1 MLYVYELTTLLFLYC
16 SLTSRD
22 EILTRPI
29 FGNRV
34 QQPHLQN
41 LQKNGDDEEPKD
53 LRPEDL
59 LSVEE
64 DMDETMDDL
73 DGSVVPKE
81 EPIDIDDMEEIGL
94 DGDNDRNE

>member
-1 MLYVYELTTLLFLYC
+1 MI
-16 SLTSRD
+16 SIGRD

-41 LQKNGDDEEPKD
+41 AQRNGDDEEPKD

-59 LSVEE
+59 LSVVEE
-64 DMDETMDDL
+64 EMDDTETDDL
-73 DGSVVPKE
+73 DGSIVPKE
-81 EPIDIDDMEEIGL
+81 EPIDIDDMEEIG
-94 DGDNDRNE
+94 DPDNDRNE

>member
-1 MLYVYELTTLLFLYC
+1 M
-16 SLTSRD
+16 
-22 EILTRPI
+22 TRPV

-41 LQKNGDDEEPKD
+41 SQKGSDDDDSKD

-64 DMDETMDDL
+64 DMDDDMDDM
-73 DGSVVPKE
+73 DDSIVPKE
-81 EPIDIDDMEEIGL
+81 EPIDIDDMDDMIDEDE
-94 DGDNDRNE
+94 